1 MIDFKASDEER
12 SNKRLE
18 DRVGV
23 HKIEIILLDHYEFS
37 DEPVTAK
44 YSFQIIIME
53 PQGYNKE
60 SDQVVEV

>member
-1 MIDFKASDEER
+1 MIDYQASDEDR

-23 HKIEIILLDHYEFS
+23 HKIEIILLDNYEFS

-53 PQGYNKE
+53 PQDYN
-60 SDQVVEV
+60 